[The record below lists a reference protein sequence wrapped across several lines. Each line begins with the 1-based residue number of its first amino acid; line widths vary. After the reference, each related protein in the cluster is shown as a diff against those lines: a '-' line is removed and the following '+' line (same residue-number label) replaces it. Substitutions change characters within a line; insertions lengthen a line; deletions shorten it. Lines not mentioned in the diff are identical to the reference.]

1 MYVNL
6 FYVVVIIYFLLMN
19 RLSISLGE
27 QNFPAVEELNNAEIT
42 NYVMIIIIII
52 LQYVHF
58 GCRNLLT
65 PREN

>member
-58 GCRNLLT
+58 RCRNLLI